1 MDSRNEALH
10 DAETIAEQTEFI
22 QTEQNAETNTDEQN
36 QNAQNLLTIAAATVG
51 IGIGASLIY
60 YFFYQPHNRASDNVQ
75 NRIINK
81 PTTNYRN
88 RPWSDEDCSIC
99 FDNMLK
105 NQDITSL
112 NCAHRF
118 HTNCLLSWLKNR
130 QSCPNCRCSV

>member
-10 DAETIAEQTEFI
+10 DAETIAEQTESI
-22 QTEQNAETNTDEQN
+22 QIGQNAETNTNEQN
-36 QNAQNLLTIAAATVG
+36 QNAQNLLTVGVAAVVG

-60 YFFYQPHNRASDNVQ
+60 FFNQLHNRARD
-75 NRIINK
+75 NRIINEA
-81 PTTNYRN
+81 TTNYRN

-99 FDNMLK
+99 FDNMLR